1 MAQLKLT
8 EIIEQLVKFFSNKA
22 PKHATIDSRTN
33 VRQLLGLHAYE
44 WRALAEEINGLSRL
58 RKAQLKITQT
68 AMLQMNTIGEIAKAL
83 VASRKREGLKVHSSR
98 EQGKKRTSLVTPK
111 RGTLP
116 TAPEGGARRPSVTP
130 SSDRVSARPKGT
142 EVDAD
147 YTVWFGTNRKPVDPE
162 KIELGFSASR
172 DTKIHHG
179 FCRVFIPHS
188 HKIGST
194 GSSWWERYWTGMDDR
209 LKILQIDELV
219 PSSYWKAVSAALAAV
234 KPDERDGVIFVHGYN
249 VSFNNAAARAAQ
261 IGFDLS
267 VKGAMAFFSWPS
279 RGATKSYVA
288 DEATIESSE
297 PYIAEF
303 IQNFVQRSG
312 AKRVH
317 IIAHSMG
324 NRGVL
329 RAINRIAE
337 QTRRRT
343 GVKLDQIIL
352 AAADV
357 DADTFRNLCAAYR
370 RVSKRTTLY
379 VSTKDLAVEASRWL
393 HNFARAGLMPPIMI
407 APGIDTINVTNA
419 DLTMLGHGYV
429 ADGRGVLEDMHQLLV
444 HGAPPN
450 RRFALRQS
458 QTVSGE
464 AYWTIGR

>member
-209 LKILQIDELV
+209 LKFYKSMNWCLPAIGKPSQLHWQQSNLTSEMGSFSSMVTMSHSTTQRRAPLRLV
-219 PSSYWKAVSAALAAV
+219 STSRSKAPWPSS
-234 KPDERDGVIFVHGYN
+234 
-249 VSFNNAAARAAQ
+249 
-261 IGFDLS
+261 
-267 VKGAMAFFSWPS
+267 
-279 RGATKSYVA
+279 
-288 DEATIESSE
+288 
-297 PYIAEF
+297 
-303 IQNFVQRSG
+303 
-312 AKRVH
+312 
-317 IIAHSMG
+317 
-324 NRGVL
+324 
-329 RAINRIAE
+329 
-337 QTRRRT
+337 
-343 GVKLDQIIL
+343 
-352 AAADV
+352 
-357 DADTFRNLCAAYR
+357 
-370 RVSKRTTLY
+370 
-379 VSTKDLAVEASRWL
+379 
-393 HNFARAGLMPPIMI
+393 AG
-407 APGIDTINVTNA
+407 
-419 DLTMLGHGYV
+419 
-429 ADGRGVLEDMHQLLV
+429 R
-444 HGAPPN
+444 HGARLKVTSRMKP
-450 RRFALRQS
+450 QS
-458 QTVSGE
+458 S
-464 AYWTIGR
+464 